1 MMQFGR
7 SCEIFGEFGEGLE
20 VAAEDGIDEHAR
32 VVGGVAGWDIHDV
45 GLDDDGARGGARVEG
60 CDGAVV
66 GEAVIAADHAEA
78 NDVAL
83 VVEDVE
89 ALGADGG
96 REAGDHAHLAE
107 RADVAVSQDDV
118 AALHEVLVGLW
129 VVEAPHHGPHGGD
142 RRRDL
147 LHHGGAAL
155 VRGHR
160 VDVVAGHHVWDRSGG
175 RRERGIRHFFGLKKV
190 CDQRMEWFGLVFPF
204 LFFKRERKR
213 KVVVLK
219 GIEGS

>member
-7 SCEIFGEFGEGLE
+7 SGEIFGEFGEGLE
-20 VAAEDGIDEHAR
+20 VAADDGIDEDAR
-32 VVGGVAGWDIHDV
+32 VVGGVAGRDVHDV
-45 GLDDDGARGGARVEG
+45 GLHHDGARGGAGVEG
-60 CDGAVV
+60 GDGAVV

-83 VVEDVE
+83 VVEDVQ

-107 RADVAVSQDDV
+107 RAHVAVAQDDV
-118 AALHEVLVGLW
+118 AALHEMLVGLR

-142 RRRDL
+142 GRRDL
-147 LHHGGAAL
+147 LHDGGAAL

-160 VDVVAGHHVWDRSGG
+160 VDVVASHRFGDGDGG
-175 RRERGIRHFFGLKKV
+175 RRERGIGHFFEV
-190 CDQRMEWFGLVFPF
+190 WF
-204 LFFKRERKR
+204 LFCFFRERR
-213 KVVVLK
+213 VVVLK
-219 GIEGS
+219 GREGS